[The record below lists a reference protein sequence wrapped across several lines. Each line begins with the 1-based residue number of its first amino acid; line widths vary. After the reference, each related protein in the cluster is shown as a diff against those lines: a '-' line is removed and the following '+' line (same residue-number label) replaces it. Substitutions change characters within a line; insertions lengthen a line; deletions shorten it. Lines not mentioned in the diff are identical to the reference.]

1 MPGFLAWIYLGSA
14 VVDLLAATALAFG
27 TSEQPAKRPILISM
41 VLVGLWAFADF
52 LASIA
57 QTGDQMRIFAIVCA
71 PIWTLVPFFLLRS
84 MLAYMGAERVL
95 RSVVLNVL
103 MLSPVVGIL
112 ALECFGL
119 LHSDY
124 IPAHV
129 NGMFF
134 QSVATSWVFPML
146 VYFIGFI
153 LLGAALTVRHAKRTG
168 VKAFR
173 GPGRLALLVFTP
185 AVLLGGLA
193 NGGLSL
199 LGFQTP
205 YLGSIIA
212 CCVGLI
218 TTWWIFRRSVF
229 VPLGEVQR
237 QTEQALQ
244 ASQDRYQELMEMSP
258 DGIIVSDL
266 DGKIDFVNRRT
277 LGMLG
282 FGGVEEMLSVYARVQ
297 DVNVPEERSRLQ
309 EVLNKVVESGVVSR
323 QECRVK
329 TLGGRMLEL
338 EFSIAL
344 LRDEQGQPAGTI
356 CMARDISLRR
366 RMESERRDLEA
377 QVQHAQKLESLGL
390 LAGGIAHDFNNLL
403 SGVLGHA
410 SLARLDVSEDSPMAE
425 RLEKIELAAKRA
437 AKLTHEML
445 AYAGRGRFSIED
457 VDIEQLVN
465 DMAELLQV
473 SVSKKVQLTRSFEA
487 GLPRVRGD
495 TGQIQQVI
503 MNLITN
509 ASEALGSS
517 PGAIRLAAY
526 RCSLEKDEV
535 THAGGREHVPAGKY
549 ICLEVEDEGEG
560 MDAQTLSR
568 MFEPFFSTKFTG
580 RGLGLAAVQ
589 GIIRSHGGGISVDSQ
604 PGDGTRI
611 RVYWPMAI
619 QSRVDEVEGSNLGR
633 EALARWV
640 PRGGVLVVDDESL
653 VRDVVSGALR
663 RFGFEVW
670 TAVDGLD
677 GIRAFDQHADR
688 IAAVVLDMTMPR
700 MDGHEVF
707 AALRS
712 KRMDLPI
719 LLISGYHEDDAL
731 EALLR
736 EPLTGFLPKPFV
748 LDDLLN
754 ALGVCL
760 PDAVDINP

>member
-14 VVDLLAATALAFG
+14 VADLLAATALAFG
-27 TSEQPAKRPILISM
+27 TSAQPAKRPILISM

-52 LASIA
+52 LASVA
-57 QTGDQMRIFAIVCA
+57 QTGDQMRIFSSICA
-71 PIWTLVPFFLLRS
+71 PVWTLVPFFLLRS

-95 RSVVLNVL
+95 RSFVLNGL
-103 MLSPVVGIL
+103 MLLPVVGIL
-112 ALECFGL
+112 ILEWIGL
-119 LHSDY
+119 MHSHY

-129 NGMFF
+129 NGLFF
-134 QSVATSWVFPML
+134 QSVATPWIYPML
-146 VYFIGFI
+146 IYFIGYI
-153 LLGAALTVRHAKRTG
+153 LLGAVLTARHARRTG
-168 VKAFR
+168 VNAFR

-185 AVLLGGLA
+185 AVFFGGLL

-199 LGFQTP
+199 FGFQTP

-212 CCVGLI
+212 CFVGLI

-229 VPLGEVQR
+229 VPLEEAKR
-237 QTEQALQ
+237 LTERALQ
-244 ASQDRYQELMEMSP
+244 VSRDRYQALMEMSP
-258 DGIIVSDL
+258 DGIIASDL
-266 DGKIDFVNRRT
+266 EGKINFVNRRT
-277 LGMLG
+277 LDLLG
-282 FGGVEEMLSVYARVQ
+282 FGVVEEMLSVYERVQ
-297 DVNVPEERSRLQ
+297 DINIPEERSRL
-309 EVLNKVVESGVVSR
+309 EEALRKVAESGAILR

-329 TLGGRMLEL
+329 TQDEHLLEL

-344 LRDEQGQPAGTI
+344 LRDEQGEPSGTI

-425 RLEKIELAAKRA
+425 RLEKIEMAAKRA

-445 AYAGRGRFSIED
+445 AYAGRGRFVIED

-509 ASEALGSS
+509 ASEALGST
-517 PGAIRLAAY
+517 PGAIRLAAH
-526 RCSLEKDEV
+526 RCRLEKDEV
-535 THAGGREHVPAGKY
+535 AHAGGREHVPSGKY

-560 MDAQTLSR
+560 MDEQTLSR

-589 GIIRSHGGGISVDSQ
+589 GIIRSHGGGISVDSR

-611 RVYWPMAI
+611 RVYWPMAVH
-619 QSRVDEVEGSNLGR
+619 SRVDEVESSNLGR
-633 EALARWV
+633 EALARLI
-640 PRGGVLVVDDESL
+640 PQGGVLVVDDESL
-653 VRDVVSGALR
+653 VRDVVAGALR

-677 GIRAFDQHADR
+677 GLRVFEQHTDR
-688 IAAVVLDMTMPR
+688 IAVVVLDMTMPR

-712 KRMDLPI
+712 KRIDLPI

-731 EALLR
+731 EALLK
-736 EPLTGFLPKPFV
+736 EPWTGFLPKPFV
-748 LDDLLN
+748 PDDLLN
-754 ALGVCL
+754 ALGMCL
-760 PDAVDINP
+760 SDEIGINP